1 MKLKEYWNE
10 FTMLNNQLLFIRN
23 RLGNPK
29 TTNIMMEEISIT
41 NKCNQLLVID
51 ILRESDSVVQES
63 FQNILTVNDDSLLIK
78 LEDRLKILLNV
89 QNILIQELNNCGEG
103 IRNTSLFQYTI
114 AEIRLPL
121 HKNWKNL
128 IQIGLRVSLILLS
141 LGDIKFTNSLIPQAN
156 NMRDNHPDCIRM
168 ITLLHMS
175 SGQIYNEALGVL
187 IFSQNILKHLPP
199 NCPCIESE
207 LLFIKGHIEMRLF
220 LENKVDWQLPSQS
233 WLRSICISAFVTG
246 DKLFQH
252 RTEIMLVY
260 FWQLVYIQ
268 RKCQQLAT
276 INVQNIMDNKSK
288 PSVSKKELEAT
299 LSNEIVGINDSFDRF
314 SQSVSLCIW
323 NILLMID
330 QFLSQR
336 RQCSS
341 STSLKSTDFLHP
353 TELNNRNKSII
364 SKISKSESPKRTN
377 SAIDKAFQGD
387 SSIMHQFDLVAKK
400 CLDSIRIIS
409 PGDEEYELINLIQQ
423 SNQFDGLFDYVK
435 NQTLVREYWNVVFH
449 PTSMVSDENQLLT
462 NQKYEWKKV
471 EKIKLNMDILK
482 LYESVLYENVLN
494 VKQLLELNEQNINGP
509 SVSNCQESQNED
521 CISKVSMQNVIVP
534 ISAVPYYSHDA
545 EYWFQRFTSLQV
557 HLYQLNASIE
567 TETFGHLSNIMNT
580 SISWFNDHTS
590 ENENSI
596 QSYISPYNLNFEP
609 KSPIKIKNETR
620 RGGSS
625 LSKYLLMQTINN
637 FENDSD
643 FHKCLLI
650 LISCYSP
657 KAKIEAH
664 VYQQRLVLFHN
675 SDEFFKMIDQFNKI
689 VIKYSAANIL
699 SERDKANINVKSTAL
714 KSSSVKTNEKP
725 LDSENVNQSDLE
737 FQSEFNLWLDRFD
750 KILRTGKIMHNADQD
765 KDGSTKFTFMVPNL
779 SIQINQPTDEIFNSL
794 KEIISWRYFGGSM
807 IKGKFSEYITKLYR
821 MI

>member
-1 MKLKEYWNE
+1 MKFKEYWNE
-10 FTMLNNQLLFIRN
+10 FTLLNNQLLFIRN
-23 RLGNPK
+23 RLGYEK
-29 TTNIMMEEISIT
+29 TTNIM
-41 NKCNQLLVID
+41 
-51 ILRESDSVVQES
+51 
-63 FQNILTVNDDSLLIK
+63 
-78 LEDRLKILLNV
+78 
-89 QNILIQELNNCGEG
+89 LNNCGEG
-103 IRNTSLFQYTI
+103 IRNTSLFQNTI
-114 AEIRLPL
+114 SEIRLPL

-141 LGDIKFTNSLIPQAN
+141 LGDIKSTYSLIPQAN
-156 NMRDNHPDCIRM
+156 YMRDNHPDCIRL

-207 LLFIKGHIEMRLF
+207 LLFIKGHIELRLF
-220 LENKVDWQLPSQS
+220 LENKVDWQSPSQS

-268 RKCQQLAT
+268 RKCQHLAT
-276 INVQNIMDNKSK
+276 THVQNIMDNKSK
-288 PSVSKKELEAT
+288 TSLLKKELEAIST
-299 LSNEIVGINDSFDRF
+299 NEIAGIDDSFGKF
-314 SQSVSLCIW
+314 SQSVSFCIW

-341 STSLKSTDFLHP
+341 STSLKSTDFLHS

-364 SKISKSESPKRTN
+364 SKISKSESPKRIN
-377 SAIDKAFQGD
+377 SALDKAFQDD
-387 SSIMHQFDLVAKK
+387 SSVMHQFDLVANK
-400 CLDSIRIIS
+400 CLDSIRVIS
-409 PGDEEYELINLIQQ
+409 PGDDEYELINLIQQ

-435 NQTLVREYWNVVFH
+435 NRTLVNEYWNVVFNS
-449 PTSMVSDENQLLT
+449 TSMVSDENQLLI
-462 NQKYEWKKV
+462 NQKYEWKKL

-494 VKQLLELNEQNINGP
+494 IKQLFERNEQNIKGS
-509 SVSNCQESQNED
+509 SVSNCQ
-521 CISKVSMQNVIVP
+521 
-534 ISAVPYYSHDA
+534 AVPYYSQDA

-557 HLYQLNASIE
+557 HLYEPNASTE
-567 TETFGHLSNIMNT
+567 TETFGNLSNIIKT
-580 SISWFNDHTS
+580 SFSWFNDHIP
-590 ENENSI
+590 ENENFI
-596 QSYISPYNLNFEP
+596 QSYMSPYNLNFEP

-620 RGGSS
+620 RRGSN

-643 FHKCLLI
+643 FYKCLPI

-657 KAKIEAH
+657 KAKLEAH
-664 VYQQRLVLFHN
+664 LYQQRLVLFDN
-675 SDEFFKMIDQFNKI
+675 SDEFFKMIDQFNKM
-689 VIKYSAANIL
+689 VIKYSAANIF
-699 SERDKANINVKSTAL
+699 SERDKANINIKSTAL
-714 KSSSVKTNEKP
+714 KSSSVKTNDKS
-725 LDSENVNQSDLE
+725 LDSENFNHSDLE
-737 FQSEFNLWLDRFD
+737 FQDEFNLWLEKFD
-750 KILRTGKIMHNADQD
+750 KILRTGKIVHNPDQD
-765 KDGSTKFTFMVPNL
+765 KNESTKFTFMDPNL

-794 KEIISWRYFGGSM
+794 KEIISWRYFGGSL

-821 MI
+821 MN